1 MIDERGSIRMI
12 RLYDG
17 MYPMPN
23 DMLAEIGPPQGS
35 DKKAIQ

>member
-1 MIDERGSIRMI
+1 MI

-23 DMLAEIGPPQGS
+23 DMLAEIRLPT
-35 DKKAIQ
+35 DVAIRR